1 MVNLAEL
8 EGIAR
13 GDFADI
19 VLDVSRIGA
28 KLRMLLIDGSYIDF
42 WWSEI
47 QEGRFGHHT
56 ISDAELLGGGQVPM
70 PGDVSRAHHG
80 VLFLD
85 ELPKF
90 RRHILEVL
98 RQPLDER
105 ITGTISRAWLSL
117 SLWLRWSI

>member
-1 MVNLAEL
+1 
-8 EGIAR
+8 
-13 GDFADI
+13 
-19 VLDVSRIGA
+19 
-28 KLRMLLIDGSYIDF
+28 
-42 WWSEI
+42 
-47 QEGRFGHHT
+47 
-56 ISDAELLGGGQVPM
+56 M

-117 SLWLRWSI
+117 SLWLRWSS

>member
-8 EGIAR
+8 EGTAR

-56 ISDAELLGGGQVPM
+56 ISDADLLGGGQVPM
-70 PGDVSRAHHG
+70 PGDVSQAHHG

-117 SLWLRWSI
+117 SLWLRWSS